1 MTDEDF
7 EVINGVRIP
16 SGFLLLEPREHLD
29 AAICGIED
37 RVLYDES
44 KLIDAYIDSGMTYEE
59 SLEWISYNSDIDGV
73 FYGGTKEYP
82 APQIKKE
89 EDSYEE

>member
-73 FYGGTKEYP
+73 FLWWHKGISSSTNQKRRG
-82 APQIKKE
+82 QL
-89 EDSYEE
+89 